1 MTAFPKKNILVHRLT
16 YPLTVSSL
24 FRRPPVVSPV
34 FPPDWTV
41 PVSRFSPLFNSTIFT
56 FLSPRSPTPFLSF
69 HFHSTSI
76 CKKQVCN
83 SLPFFTIWL
92 KFLSHYFFT
101 FCSPVA
107 SLFLTIS
114 SSTVFVYFFFSCD
127 VLFTVFQPR
136 YFFTVFQPRYF
147 FTVFQARYFFYCFS
161 AALFF
166 LLFFSRAVVSVLVPA
181 DTFLT
186 PGAAALK
193 QLWNNKETM
202 ISMRRL
208 ILIQD

>member
-41 PVSRFSPLFNSTIFT
+41 PVSRFSPLFNFTIFT

-76 CKKQVCN
+76 CKKNQFCN
-83 SLPFFTIWL
+83 SFPFFTLWL

-114 SSTVFVYFFFSCD
+114 SSTVFVY
-127 VLFTVFQPR
+127 
-136 YFFTVFQPRYF
+136 
-147 FTVFQARYFFYCFS
+147 CFS
-161 AALFF
+161 AAMYFNCFSAAMFF
-166 LLFFSRAVVSVLVPA
+166 LLFFSRAIFSLFFSRAIFSTVFQPRCCLS
-181 DTFLT
+181 FG
-186 PGAAALK
+186 PGWHLSHPWCCCSETTLK
-193 QLWNNKETM
+193 QQRDDDFDEEADFNP
-202 ISMRRL
+202 RL
-208 ILIQD
+208 AIRSWFGF

>member
-76 CKKQVCN
+76 CKKQFCN
-83 SLPFFTIWL
+83 SLPFFTLWL

-114 SSTVFVYFFFSCD
+114 SSTVFVYCFSAAMHFNCFSAAMFF
-127 VLFTVFQPR
+127 FTVFEPR

-147 FTVFQARYFFYCFS
+147 FYCFS
-161 AALFF
+161 AALLFYCF
-166 LLFFSRAVVSVLVPA
+166 SGALLSQFWSR
-181 DTFLT
+181 LT
-186 PGAAALK
+186 PFSPLV
-193 QLWNNKETM
+193 L
-202 ISMRRL
+202 L
-208 ILIQD
+208 L